1 MPILAAL
8 PVDWIHIARRMIVW
22 FNIVVLHPFFSDL
35 RYISKLG
42 PICYVQHDMKFV
54 MTLSS
59 HFLYCG
65 VVHPLLAFDAKSEK
79 TNKHFSKDIALLV
92 DISSD
97 F

>member
-8 PVDWIHIARRMIVW
+8 PVDWMHIARRMIVW
-22 FNIVVLHPFFSDL
+22 FNIIVLHPFFWDL
-35 RYISKLG
+35 RYISKVG